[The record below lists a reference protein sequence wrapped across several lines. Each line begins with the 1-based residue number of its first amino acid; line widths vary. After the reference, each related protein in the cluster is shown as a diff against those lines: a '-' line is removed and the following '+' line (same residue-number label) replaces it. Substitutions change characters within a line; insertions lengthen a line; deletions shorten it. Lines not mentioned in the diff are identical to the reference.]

1 MDGAAAAHGPLTSPR
16 WGRGDGHPGRYD
28 RRVLDPALLRRRL
41 GALEAWA
48 ARVAPPGSWVRRLV
62 IGATIAIL
70 GGAAVLAVRNLPEG
84 TDVSIGPL
92 VVLAVATSATLLLN
106 ALEYAAT
113 ARLAGGRETLLAAL
127 KVSVYGNVANLLP
140 VPGSVVVRVQALRR
154 RGHAGRVALS
164 ATAAVGVCWIAV
176 SIALGGALL
185 VGARP
190 LLGTALLGTAA
201 VGFVASVLWGRRL
214 PAEHAAPIWAE
225 VVLVEVG
232 KVAVQALRMHLAL
245 LAVGA
250 SPSLGQSAAIGI
262 SVSVSSAT
270 AFLPAGLGV
279 REVIATGLGA
289 LVGLPAAVG
298 LLATLVDR
306 AAGLVMAIPLSAVV
320 LMIPGGTPADIDV
333 DDLERVDDAL
343 AAAEPDAVR

>member
-1 MDGAAAAHGPLTSPR
+1 M
-16 WGRGDGHPGRYD
+16 
-28 RRVLDPALLRRRL
+28 LRRRL
-41 GALEAWA
+41 GAMEAWA
-48 ARVAPPGSWVRRLV
+48 ARIAPPGSWVRRLV
-62 IGATIAIL
+62 ITATVVIL
-70 GGAAVLAVRNLPEG
+70 GGAAWLAVRNLPEG
-84 TDVSIGPL
+84 TEVSIGPV

-106 ALEYAAT
+106 AMEHAAT

-164 ATAAVGVCWIAV
+164 ATAAVGVCWISV
-176 SIALGGALL
+176 SILLGGVLL
-185 VGARP
+185 LTARP
-190 LLGTALLGTAA
+190 LLGSLL
-201 VGFVASVLWGRRL
+201 VASATAGVVVCVLWGRKL
-214 PAEHAAPIWAE
+214 PAEHPAPIWVQ
-225 VVLVEVG
+225 VVLIEAG

-250 SPSLGQSAAIGI
+250 SPSVGQSAAIGI

-279 REVIATGLGA
+279 REAIATGLGA

-306 AAGLVMAIPLSAVV
+306 AAGLVMAIPLSAIV
-320 LMIPGGTPADIDV
+320 LMIPDSSHPVDLDV
-333 DDLERVDDAL
+333 DGLEHVDDDLYEA
-343 AAAEPDAVR
+343 DART

>member
-1 MDGAAAAHGPLTSPR
+1 M
-16 WGRGDGHPGRYD
+16 
-28 RRVLDPALLRRRL
+28 LRRRL
-41 GALEAWA
+41 GAMEAWA
-48 ARVAPPGSWVRRLV
+48 ARIAPPGSWVRRLV
-62 IGATIAIL
+62 ITATVVIL
-70 GGAAVLAVRNLPEG
+70 GGAAWLAVRNLPEG
-84 TDVSIGPL
+84 TEVSIGPV

-106 ALEYAAT
+106 AMEHAAT

-164 ATAAVGVCWIAV
+164 ATAAVGVCWISV
-176 SIALGGALL
+176 SILLGGVLL
-185 VGARP
+185 LAARP
-190 LLGTALLGTAA
+190 LLGSLL
-201 VGFVASVLWGRRL
+201 VASALAGVVVCVLWGRKL
-214 PAEHAAPIWAE
+214 PAEHAAPIWVQ
-225 VVLVEVG
+225 VVLIEAG

-250 SPSLGQSAAIGI
+250 SPSVGQSAAIGI

-279 REVIATGLGA
+279 REAIATGLGA

-306 AAGLVMAIPLSAVV
+306 AAGLVMAIPLSAIV
-320 LMIPGGTPADIDV
+320 LMVPDNGHPMDLDV
-333 DDLERVDDAL
+333 DGLEHVDDDLYEA
-343 AAAEPDAVR
+343 DART

>member
-1 MDGAAAAHGPLTSPR
+1 M
-16 WGRGDGHPGRYD
+16 
-28 RRVLDPALLRRRL
+28 
-41 GALEAWA
+41 
-48 ARVAPPGSWVRRLV
+48 RRLV
-62 IGATIAIL
+62 VTATVAIL
-70 GGAAVLAVRNLPEG
+70 AGAAYLAVENLPEG
-84 TDVSIGPL
+84 TEISIGPL
-92 VVLAVATSATLLLN
+92 VVLALATSATLVLN
-106 ALEYAAT
+106 AFEHAAT

-176 SIALGGALL
+176 SIALGGVLL
-185 VGARP
+185 VASRP
-190 LLGTALLGTAA
+190 LLGGLLLASAA
-201 VGFVASVLWGRRL
+201 AGFVVVVLWGRRL
-214 PAEHAAPIWAE
+214 PADHVTPIWIQ
-225 VVLVEVG
+225 VVLIEVA

-250 SPSLGQSAAIGI
+250 SPSVGQSAAIGI

-279 REVIATGLGA
+279 REAIATGLGA
-289 LVGLPAAVG
+289 LVGLPAAIG

-306 AAGLVMAIPLSAVV
+306 AAGLVMAIPLSTIV
-320 LMIPGGTPADIDV
+320 LMIPDTSTPADVDV
-333 DDLERVDDAL
+333 DGLEHVEDELRS
-343 AAAEPDAVR
+343 AELDGR